1 MNSPRLRC
9 IRPGASQRGAATL
22 AVALLMLGA
31 MLLVLLAA
39 NRVTLLELRQATN
52 QEQSTV
58 AFEAAEAGLEWATA
72 LLNAPQRLGN
82 DCRPSPLSSE
92 SFRQRHLD
100 LGSASLAPR
109 ALMPACLRGPDGWSC
124 ACPGGGAAD
133 LGAADGP
140 QTRAAFSL
148 RLAAGPRSGVL
159 RLVSTGCSR
168 WGGDCRPAAGGGE
181 PASARSEVLLALQ
194 PALPAPPAAPLT
206 VRDAGSDAQSFFV
219 RHFGMSRALWKRQGA
234 VQSLDCRGD
243 CGAALAVLVA
253 AGATLVSAPGDLLL
267 QGPLTLGTP
276 QRPLLIV
283 AEGAVRLQG
292 AVTLHGVL
300 YADGLSWAAPAAT
313 VRGALISE
321 GSATGDASLD
331 LLRDAAVLDTL
342 RTRDGSFVRLPGSWR
357 DF

>member
-1 MNSPRLRC
+1 MTSPRLRC
-9 IRPGASQRGAATL
+9 IRPGASQRGAASL

-39 NRVTLLELRQATN
+39 NRTTLLELRQATN
-52 QEQSTV
+52 QEQSTL
-58 AFEAAEAGLEWATA
+58 AFEAAEAGLEWAIA
-72 LLNAPQRLGN
+72 LLNAPQRVGN

-109 ALMPACLRGPDGWSC
+109 ALLPACLRGPDGWSC

-148 RLAAGPRSGVL
+148 RLAAGPQSGVL

-168 WGGDCRPAAGGGE
+168 WGGDCRPAAGGE
-181 PASARSEVLLALQ
+181 PASARNEVLLALQ
-194 PALPAPPAAPLT
+194 PALPAPPATPLT

-219 RHFGMSRALWKRQGA
+219 RHFGMSKTLWKRQGA

-243 CGAALAVLVA
+243 CGAALTALVA
-253 AGATLVSAPGDLLL
+253 RGATLVWAPGDLLL

-283 AEGAVRLQG
+283 AEGAIRLEG
-292 AVTLHGVL
+292 AVSLHGVL
-300 YADGLSWAAPAAT
+300 YANGLSWTAPAAT

-321 GSATGDASLD
+321 GSAAGDASLD
-331 LLRDAAVLDTL
+331 LSRDAAVLDTL